1 MPASAL
7 TSFPSPDPSKKP
19 TLTPEVRGLVQ
30 LAQQIQRI
38 STPEQ
43 RAEVGKLHAKIA
55 QERRDN
61 EELMESVGKPL
72 YRKYMDARAP
82 FKLAVDTCTLW
93 ERHCE
98 HAMKAWDREQV
109 RIAREKQEEE
119 NRKTAAANAKAIEKA
134 EEKGVAP
141 ITKAPKI
148 IETAAPKT
156 VVAED
161 GASSS
166 RRKVKLWRFVGV
178 TQDEDPSR
186 LLASDS
192 RLAKLSR
199 EFLIPHI
206 TRINQAVKM
215 GGNEAELLAQG
226 IEVYEDF
233 DYTAR
238 TGRG

>member
-1 MPASAL
+1 MSASTIPAA
-7 TSFPSPDPSKKP
+7 KKP
-19 TLTPEVRGLVQ
+19 TTPNAPALTPEVRGLVE
-30 LAQQIQRI
+30 LAQRIQRI
-38 STPEQ
+38 TTPEQ
-43 RAEVGKLHAKIA
+43 RAEVGRLHAKIS

-61 EELMESVGKPL
+61 AELMEAVSKPL
-72 YRKYMDARAP
+72 YKKYQDARAP
-82 FKLAVDTCTLW
+82 FKLAVDTCLLW
-93 ERHCE
+93 EQHCE
-98 HAMKAWDREQV
+98 NSMKAYDREQV

-119 NRKTAAANAKAIEKA
+119 NRRTAAANAKAVEKA

-156 VVAED
+156 VVTED
-161 GASSS
+161 GASST

-178 TQDEDPSR
+178 TQDEDPSK

-199 EFLIPHI
+199 EFLLPNI

-215 GGNEAELLAQG
+215 GGNEAALLEQG

-233 DYTAR
+233 DYT
-238 TGRG
+238 GRGAR

>member
-1 MPASAL
+1 MSVSTIPVTNVHKS
-7 TSFPSPDPSKKP
+7 S
-19 TLTPEVRGLVQ
+19 LTPEVRGLVQ

-38 STPEQ
+38 TTPEQ
-43 RAEVGKLHAKIA
+43 RADVGKLHAKIA

-72 YRKYMDARAP
+72 YKKYQDARAP
-82 FKLAVDTCTLW
+82 FKLAVETCTLW

-98 HAMKAWDREQV
+98 NSMKAYDREQV

-156 VVAED
+156 VVTED
-161 GASSS
+161 GASST

-178 TQDEDPSR
+178 GQDEDP
-186 LLASDS
+186 AKIMAHDP
-192 RLAKLSR
+192 RLAKLDR
-199 EFLIPHI
+199 QFLLPNI

-233 DYTAR
+233 DYT
-238 TGRG
+238 GRGARS

>member
-1 MPASAL
+1 
-7 TSFPSPDPSKKP
+7 
-19 TLTPEVRGLVQ
+19 
-30 LAQQIQRI
+30 
-38 STPEQ
+38 
-43 RAEVGKLHAKIA
+43 
-55 QERRDN
+55 
-61 EELMESVGKPL
+61 
-72 YRKYMDARAP
+72 
-82 FKLAVDTCTLW
+82 
-93 ERHCE
+93 
-98 HAMKAWDREQV
+98 MKAYDREQV

-156 VVAED
+156 VVTED
-161 GASSS
+161 GASST

-178 TQDEDPSR
+178 GQDEDYSKLFAHDP
-186 LLASDS
+186 
-192 RLAKLSR
+192 RLAKLDR
-199 EFLIPHI
+199 QFLLPNIP
-206 TRINQAVKM
+206 RINQAVKM

-226 IEVYEDF
+226 IEVYEDY

>member
-1 MPASAL
+1 MPASAVT
-7 TSFPSPDPSKKP
+7 TSIAPAPKP
-19 TLTPEVRGLVQ
+19 TLPEKIRKLVA

-38 STPEQ
+38 TTKEE
-43 RAEVGKLHAKIA
+43 RERVGKFHAEIS

-98 HAMKAWDREQV
+98 NAMKAYDREQV
-109 RIAREKQEEE
+109 RIARERQEEE

-148 IETAAPKT
+148 IETDAPKT
-156 VVAED
+156 VVTDD
-161 GASSS
+161 GASST

-178 TQDEDPSR
+178 AQDEDPAKI
-186 LLASDS
+186 LASDS

-199 EFLIPHI
+199 EFLLPNIS
-206 TRINQAVKM
+206 RINQAVKM
-215 GGNEAELLAQG
+215 GGNEEQLLAQG

-233 DYTAR
+233 DYT
-238 TGRG
+238 GRGAR